1 MKTEKAIP
9 YDLVATKMNHWYVAI
24 KKNWVGRAEEMRKEV
39 MQEIKI
45 MEENQDVLL
54 YYSLLEF
61 RHKLM
66 LAYMYP
72 NAIKDIEKNYGELK
86 EYAGHE
92 NLTGMLE
99 YYYYFF
105 MGMFYFRQKELTF
118 SLNHYR
124 QAEKHLDSIDSEDI
138 EVEKAE
144 FYFKLSEVYYHM
156 KQTYFSMN
164 YAMRAYNIFKKQPD
178 VDGNSTYGVQK
189 VRCQFVIFG
198 NLLDSMKFDEALKRA
213 YKAYQEA
220 EELNKNE
227 KNRGHLIRSALFNI
241 GLCYNQMEELDK
253 AFFHF
258 NKSLQI
264 IEPENHDYAAK
275 TLFVISFLKGRQNDT
290 KNAQAFYEQSKQ
302 IAEQYNNEVVIEKLK
317 MVKGLFL
324 DSDLNLVREAF
335 QFFRERGMYP
345 DMESYGVVIA
355 DFLTAKKEAW
365 GAIEFY
371 RLANEARRQIK
382 RGEAI

>member
-1 MKTEKAIP
+1 
-9 YDLVATKMNHWYVAI
+9 
-24 KKNWVGRAEEMRKEV
+24 RKEV
-39 MQEIKI
+39 MQEIKV

-54 YYSLLEF
+54 YFSLLEF

-86 EYAGHE
+86 EYEGHG

-118 SLNHYR
+118 SLNYYR
-124 QAEKHLDSIDSEDI
+124 QAERYLDSIESGDI

-164 YAMRAYNIFKKQPD
+164 YAMRAYDIFKKQPAI
-178 VDGNSTYGVQK
+178 DGNPTYGVQK

-198 NLLDSMKFDEALKRA
+198 NLLDSMKFDEALKQA

-220 EELNKNE
+220 VELNKSE
-227 KNRGHLIRSALFNI
+227 KNRGHLMRSALFNI

-275 TLFVISFLKGRQNDT
+275 TLFVISFLKGRQNDVE
-290 KNAQAFYEQSKQ
+290 NAKKFYEQAKQ
-302 IAEQYNNEVVIEKLK
+302 LAERHNNEMVLEKLK

-324 DSDLNLVREAF
+324 DYDLDLVRKTFE
-335 QFFRERGMYP
+335 FFKERGIYP
-345 DMESYGVVIA
+345 DMESYGVSVA
-355 DFLTAKKEAW
+355 DFLTGKQDAW
-365 GAIEFY
+365 GAVEFY